1 MPSITKNTVVRDFR
15 DEWSLEDIG
24 RGAGWK
30 PIPPYK
36 RNTKHVLGQD
46 GRWRAG
52 GALSGAWDF
61 SEGTSNGILSTF
73 DLDEGA
79 ATTTYSASTV
89 DLENGTSE

>member
-36 RNTKHVLGQD
+36 RNTQHVLGQD

-61 SEGTSNGILSTF
+61 SEGTSDGILSVF

-79 ATTTYSASTV
+79 ASTTYSASTV
-89 DLENGTSE
+89 DLDNGTSE

>member
-1 MPSITKNTVVRDFR
+1 MPAITKDTLVRDLR
-15 DEWSLEDIG
+15 DDWSLEDLG

-36 RNTKHVLGQD
+36 RGTVHVLGQD

-61 SEGTSNGILSTF
+61 SQGTSNGILSTF
-73 DLDEGA
+73 DLDEGSS
-79 ATTTYSASTV
+79 TTTYASSVV
-89 DLENGTSE
+89 DLDDGTSV

>member
-1 MPSITKNTVVRDFR
+1 
-15 DEWSLEDIG
+15 LG

-36 RNTKHVLGQD
+36 RNTQHVLGQD

-61 SEGTSNGILSTF
+61 SEGSSSGILSLF
-73 DLDEGA
+73 DLDEGVS
-79 ATTTYSASTV
+79 TTTYSASTV